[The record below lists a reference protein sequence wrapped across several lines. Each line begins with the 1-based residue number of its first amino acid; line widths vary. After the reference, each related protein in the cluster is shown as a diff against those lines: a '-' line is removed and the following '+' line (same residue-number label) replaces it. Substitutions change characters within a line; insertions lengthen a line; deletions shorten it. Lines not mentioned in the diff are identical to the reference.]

1 VMCYFYV
8 FLSSGSVLVY
18 IQLSVLI
25 YIISMGQCL
34 ISWQVASL
42 SMMLESA
49 GARTIKSVL

>member
-1 VMCYFYV
+1 MCYFYV